1 MQKTA
6 LWGAVFCFC
15 VTMLSFVSFHFGH
28 DVICLHSDMHRSH
41 VKPQIFKMYCDD
53 LVRKS
58 EKSTISRYI
67 PKNIETLQ
75 IGIDPR
81 AASATRALLRLTPCY
96 RAYLRTAR
104 GDTSGTP
111 GSLELTGG
119 EYKT

>member
-1 MQKTA
+1 
-6 LWGAVFCFC
+6 
-15 VTMLSFVSFHFGH
+15 MLSFVSFHLPLNVFSGLIRH
-28 DVICLHSDMHRSH
+28 ATPACEVVTFRVFHYDSVRLSEQSTVSIVFRQH
-41 VKPQIFKMYCDD
+41 V
-53 LVRKS
+53 
-58 EKSTISRYI
+58 
-67 PKNIETLQ
+67 Q

-81 AASATRALLRLTPCY
+81 AASATRALLRLTPCH